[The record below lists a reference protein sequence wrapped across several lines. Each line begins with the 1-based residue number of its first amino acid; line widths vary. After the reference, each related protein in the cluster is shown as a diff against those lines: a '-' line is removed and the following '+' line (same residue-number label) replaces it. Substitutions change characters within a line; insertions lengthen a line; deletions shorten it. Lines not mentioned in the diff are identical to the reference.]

1 VDDARARGGAGE
13 LLYLRRAAATKQR
26 ENREEEEREFS
37 QGPVHKFR
45 KYRDLGVKK
54 NLTTVLE
61 FK

>member
-1 VDDARARGGAGE
+1 V
-13 LLYLRRAAATKQR
+13 AATKQR

-37 QGPVHKFR
+37 QGRVHKFR
-45 KYRDLGVKK
+45 KYRGLGVNK

>member
-1 VDDARARGGAGE
+1 VT
-13 LLYLRRAAATKQR
+13 AAATEQR
-26 ENREEEEREFS
+26 ENKEEEEREFS
-37 QGPVHKFR
+37 QGPVHNFR

>member
-1 VDDARARGGAGE
+1 VEKEHQGGGMQE
-13 LLYLRRAAATKQR
+13 KKMMAAAEQR

-45 KYRDLGVKK
+45 KYGDLGVKK